1 MVLWMALMAAVSL
14 AGCGGEEAEGPPAPP
29 IQACTLFTRQ
39 DAEAAAGIAV
49 NGTLSS
55 TMADVKGPSP
65 LQCTYT
71 TGSLLEPGILSL
83 EVRPAR
89 SEKKAARVHAS
100 DRDTMET
107 LSHGKLEEVPRL
119 GDAAYWAGGGLMQ
132 LHVLAGRNLL
142 IVTVQPG
149 KNQLPAAKQI
159 AAKAIDR
166 LKAQQP
172 SHRR

>member
-1 MVLWMALMAAVSL
+1 MVAVAL

-29 IQACTLFTRQ
+29 IDACTLFPRP
-39 DAEAAAGIAV
+39 DAEAAAGLAV

-71 TGSLLEPGILSL
+71 TGSLLQPGILSL

-89 SEKKAARVHAS
+89 NKKRAARLHES
-100 DRDTMET
+100 GRDTMET
-107 LSHGKLEEVPRL
+107 LSHGKLEDVPDL
-119 GDAAYWAGGGLMQ
+119 GQAAYWAGGGLMQ
-132 LHVLAGRNLL
+132 LHVLDGRNLL

-149 KNQLPAAKQI
+149 KNQLAAAKQI
-159 AAKAIDR
+159 AAKAIER
-166 LKAQQP
+166 LRAQQP
-172 SHRR
+172 SSRG